1 MRWCRRAIDA
11 IQGIDHA
18 NPEPAAVPTEQA
30 PSLWVLTDGKAGD
43 EVQCLGVAERL
54 GVVPE
59 IRRIA
64 PRRPWS
70 WLMPR
75 GPIDPHEGPERPGS
89 PIRPPFPDIVIA
101 SGRRAVAYLRAVKKA
116 SNGATFTVFLKDP
129 RTGAGTADL
138 IWVAEHDRLRGP
150 NVLVTI
156 TSPHRLAPQAL
167 AAARAAPPPA
177 IAALPAPRAAVLV
190 GGDSRH
196 HSFRPDD
203 IARFARELDALAGSG
218 VALMGSRSRRT
229 PPALDAAVGEV
240 FRRHGG
246 WWWDGSGANPYV
258 PLLANADAIVVT
270 ADSTNMIGEA
280 AATGAPILVFEP
292 HGGHGKLAKFLEA
305 LLRYGA
311 VHHFSGKLE
320 GAPYEPLDS
329 TGTIAA
335 AVQEGWRRHKAAM
348 RLA

>member
-1 MRWCRRAIDA
+1 MPA
-11 IQGIDHA
+11 
-18 NPEPAAVPTEQA
+18 EPT
-30 PSLWVLTDGKAGD
+30 LWVLTDGKAGD

-64 PRRPWS
+64 PGPPWS

-75 GPIDPHEGPERPGS
+75 GPIDPREAPEREGS

-101 SGRRAVAYLRAVKKA
+101 SGRRAVAYLRAVRKA
-116 SNGATFTVFLKDP
+116 SRGRTFTVFLKDP
-129 RTGAGTADL
+129 RIGAGAADL
-138 IWVAEHDRLRGP
+138 IWVSEHDRLRGG
-150 NVLVTI
+150 NVLVTV
-156 TSPHRLAPQAL
+156 TSPHRLAPAAL

-177 IAALPAPRAAVLV
+177 LAALPSPRVAVLV

-196 HSFRPDD
+196 HRFRPQD
-203 IARFARELDALAGSG
+203 IESLAAQLDRLAGSG

-229 PPALDAAVGEV
+229 PPALDAAVAEI

-246 WWWDGSGANPYV
+246 WWWDGAGANPYV
-258 PLLANADAIVVT
+258 PLLALADTIVAT

-280 AATGAPILVFEP
+280 AATGVPILVFEP

-305 LLRYGA
+305 LKRHGA
-311 VHHFSGKLE
+311 VHHFQGKLE
-320 GAPYEPLDS
+320 GERYEPVDS

-335 AVQEGWRRHKAAM
+335 AVLEGWRRHKAATG
-348 RLA
+348 LV